1 MDHSPIRPKREDDPS
16 PSCEP
21 SPLQARLNELRE
33 RLLEA
38 PDAEQPLSDEGA
50 LNRLVREVLE
60 SRRRR
65 ERIFGDQI
73 FGEPA
78 WDLLLELYD
87 AEWRQQ
93 PLSIQNAC
101 RATGMP
107 PSTMIRWIAMLEE
120 EGWVRAIGD
129 PSDLVRMRVALT
141 DRASVAMHDYF
152 RNLPIRPV

>member
-1 MDHSPIRPKREDDPS
+1 MDHSPIRPKREDDPPPRELS
-16 PSCEP
+16 T
-21 SPLQARLNELRE
+21 LQIQLNELRE
-33 RLLEA
+33 RLLNAPEPASPPIEGEA
-38 PDAEQPLSDEGA
+38 A
-50 LNRLVREVLE
+50 LNRLVRDVLD

-65 ERIFGDQI
+65 EKIFGVQI

-152 RNLPIRPV
+152 RNLPIRPA